1 VPLFNRLIT
10 IEVGVRG
17 QESALEISQLRISFK
32 INKTLEHSSNS
43 ATISIYN
50 LSENTRTLLK
60 EVFNSIIIKA
70 GYADG
75 AGTKLA
81 FIGDITESTTKRQGA
96 NLVTTIS
103 AGDSLK
109 VLQNTK
115 FNQSYSEGV
124 SGYQILNDIVDA
136 LGLPVK
142 LTDRLKK
149 VIQKKGKKFANGYSA
164 NGNAKEQLTKLAKQL
179 NLEWSFQNGTIKL
192 LEKEETDDS
201 PIIVL
206 ARSTGLIG
214 LPERITDLKLKSE
227 TDKKV
232 KKGSKEKDIK
242 RKGWKLT
249 SLLMADIEPGGQVLV
264 DAQELGVESGIYRT
278 EEVEHS
284 GDNFGTNFNTITKVA
299 DIA

>member
-1 VPLFNRLIT
+1 MPLFNRLVT
-10 IEVGVRG
+10 IEAGVQG
-17 QESALEISQLRISFK
+17 QESALEISQLRIIFK
-32 INKTLEHSSNS
+32 INKTLAHSSNA

-50 LSENTRTLLK
+50 LNENTKSLLR
-60 EVFNSIIIKA
+60 EVFNSIVVKA

-75 AGTKLA
+75 DGTKLA
-81 FIGDITESTTKRQGA
+81 FIGDINESTTKRQGA
-96 NLVTTIS
+96 DLVTTIL

-109 VLQNTK
+109 ALQDTK
-115 FNQSYSEGV
+115 FNRKYSAGV
-124 SGYQILNDIVDA
+124 SGYQILNDVVDA

-149 VIQKKGKKFANGYSA
+149 IIQKKGKRFANGYSA

-179 NLEWSFQNGTIKL
+179 DLEWSFQNRAVKL

-201 PIIVL
+201 PIITL

-214 LPERITDLKLKSE
+214 LPERITDLKKKDE

-232 KKGSKEKDIK
+232 KKGSEEKDIK

-249 SLLMADIEPGGQVLV
+249 SLLMANIEPGGRVLV
-264 DAQELGVESGIYRT
+264 DAQELGVEPGIYRV